1 MKNFLKYVFVL
12 LFCSIAILPF
22 FSCSSSVGVSD
33 DYEQKTGSIRG
44 VACYSNSSDSSGIN
58 IILEKSDGL
67 TTRSIDS
74 DVRSITSV
82 ISTAADGRY
91 EISDVVEGI
100 YTLYATSNSSS
111 EKALKVNVVVRSGE
125 SVEVEKLRLTATG
138 SLKGKITLDNS
149 ENSNYGF
156 IIYVAGT
163 SYSAM
168 TDMDGEFEITGIP
181 AGTGYSIIISKG
193 SFTYYWKSGIEVKA
207 LVSES
212 VGKINFSENEIDES
226 YKGNGGTDGK
236 DGIPIVWKGS
246 HASEKE
252 LGTPQNLWAYYNTTD
267 GCSYIFDGA
276 KWCLLASKGLSG
288 TDGTSIV
295 WKGSYAESDEIENPE
310 NLWAYYNTTDGCS
323 YVFDGTKWCLLASK
337 GVSGTDG
344 TSIVWKG
351 SYAGPDEIENPEYLW
366 AYYNTTDGCSYIYT
380 DLNWTLLAKG
390 NLKADNENNGFESN
404 NASVGNGFSLLRY
417 GIDGD
422 NDIYEFIYD
431 DDYNLCHSIRFNFYT
446 DSYLH
451 ISSAYTTMDRMDT
464 SSLPGVDWA
473 GTEYDDLINRE
484 IGVLKTFDNKGN
496 LVKVVKH
503 NGICAYQEI
512 FYTDRKLTKDITY
525 YSDGSIKSLAE
536 YGSNAKLMKETMY
549 YSDGSIKSL
558 SEYNLNGNL
567 LKEIT
572 YNSNGSISSSCIYE
586 YGSNGNL
593 LMKTSYKDGSFAY
606 LYEYDSNGKILE
618 EYDSNGKKLKET
630 RYREDGSIHYL
641 YEYDSNENIIKKIVY
656 WSDGSIS
663 STYTYSNEYD
673 SNGKL
678 VKHIE
683 YEDGDISCSDVYEHD
698 SNGNTIKTIRYFYE
712 ADGSISST
720 YTNSYVYEYDSEGNI
735 LKGTYYSDGNIS
747 WLYEYDSDGK
757 LIKNVHYRSDGSI
770 ERSYSYTHDS
780 NGNVE
785 KYIYYNSDGSVDES
799 KSYLHIFDVNGLL
812 TSDANY
818 SYVYY
823 KNGAVKQIVRNSDSS
838 VIWNFYY

>member
-525 YSDGSIKSLAE
+525 YSDGSIKSLSE
-536 YGSNAKLMKETMY
+536 YNSNGDLLKGIAYNTDGCVSSSRICEYFSDGNVIKYIYYKSDGSIEDSYSYTYDSNGNVVKYIYY
-549 YSDGSIKSL
+549 YSDGSIDHL
-558 SEYNLNGNL
+558 R
-567 LKEIT
+567 
-572 YNSNGSISSSCIYE
+572 
-586 YGSNGNL
+586 
-593 LMKTSYKDGSFAY
+593 SF
-606 LYEYDSNGKILE
+606 S
-618 EYDSNGKKLKET
+618 
-630 RYREDGSIHYL
+630 
-641 YEYDSNENIIKKIVY
+641 
-656 WSDGSIS
+656 
-663 STYTYSNEYD
+663 YSNEYD
-673 SNGKL
+673 SNGK
-678 VKHIE
+678 
-683 YEDGDISCSDVYEHD
+683 
-698 SNGNTIKTIRYFYE
+698 TIKAIRYNGYGEIDCSIAYE
-712 ADGSISST
+712 YDSYGNIVRYTQYDPDGSIWA
-720 YTNSYVYEYDSEGNI
+720 SYSYSYEYDSEGNI
-735 LKGTYYSDGNIS
+735 LKKTYYSDGNITWS
-747 WLYEYDSDGK
+747 YEYDSNGK
-757 LIKNVHYRSDGSI
+757 VIKYVDYRRDGSI
-770 ERSYSYTHDS
+770 SSSYSYTHDS
-780 NGNVE
+780 NGYRIE
-785 KYIYYNSDGSVDES
+785 KIETISDGSVDES

-812 TSDANY
+812 TSDDNY